1 MPAGGCQTRKKHE
14 NETLQHQR
22 QGGRSKV
29 SDGIKMAK
37 LVVGTAVGVALVSCK
52 QQAQE
57 AAAFFG
63 LGEFIHRRARRRPKV
78 FGKVCQTGSFC
89 VRVNH
94 TMQQAQ
100 CLRQQQDERKRSNRR
115 QPPAWPTA
123 ASAVL
128 YQAT

>member
-1 MPAGGCQTRKKHE
+1 
-14 NETLQHQR
+14 
-22 QGGRSKV
+22 
-29 SDGIKMAK
+29 
-37 LVVGTAVGVALVSCK
+37 VSCK

-57 AAAFFG
+57 AAAFIG
-63 LGEFIHRRARRRPKV
+63 LGEFIHGCARRRPEV

-115 QPPAWPTA
+115 QPPAWLTA
-123 ASAVL
+123 ASAVM

>member
-14 NETLQHQR
+14 NETLQRQR
-22 QGGRSKV
+22 GSGKV
-29 SDGIKMAK
+29 SDGVKMAK
-37 LVVGTAVGVALVSCK
+37 LVVGTAVGVAPVSGK

-57 AAAFFG
+57 AAACIG